1 MKIYGLRLRN
11 TAPLALIALLLIISG
26 VAKAQEVQAPSDG
39 DLRTTAKQ
47 AIAIDF
53 DTGAV
58 LYEKDADLRMPTA
71 SMSKVLTMY
80 MVFDALKA
88 ERLKLDQELLVS
100 EKAWRTQGSKMWVP
114 IHGNVK
120 VEDLIRGVIVQS
132 GNDATVVL
140 AEALAGSEEAFSAA
154 MTKKAHELGMKSS
167 NFKNAS
173 GWPDPEHYSTP
184 RDMAIMAQALIRDFP
199 EYYHYYSEKD
209 YTYNDIKQGNRNP
222 LLYRNIGADGV
233 KTGHTEE
240 AGYGLIASGMQEGRR
255 VVAVLTGMK
264 SQQERADESAKLLQ
278 WALGSFKNV
287 TIFKEQR
294 EIEKVP
300 VVWGTLENIGVRP
313 AHSMAVTLPKMEAG
327 NVSVDIS
334 YKTPLIAP
342 LKAGDN
348 VGMVTVRIAG
358 REDETIPLVTVAEV
372 PQAGFFARLM
382 QKLHL
387 LVNG

>member
-1 MKIYGLRLRN
+1 MSHDLRLQI
-11 TAPLALIALLLIISG
+11 LAAFILAALVLIVSG
-26 VAKAQEVQAPSDG
+26 AVHAQEAAPSPAG
-39 DLRTTAKQ
+39 DQQTTALQ

-58 LYEKDADLRMPTA
+58 LYEKDADKQMPTA

-132 GNDATVVL
+132 GNDATVVF
-140 AEALAGSEEAFSAA
+140 AEALAGSEEAFAIA
-154 MTKKAHELGMKSS
+154 MTKKAHELGMKNS

-199 EYYHYYSEKD
+199 EYYHYYAEKD
-209 YTYNDIKQGNRNP
+209 FTYNNIKQGNRNP
-222 LLYRNIGADGV
+222 LLYRGIGADGV

-240 AGYGLIASGMQEGRR
+240 AGYGLIASGTQDGRR
-255 VVAVLTGMK
+255 AVAVLTGMK
-264 SQQERADESAKLLQ
+264 SMQERADESAKLLQ

-287 TIFKEQR
+287 TVFKEQR
-294 EIEKVP
+294 EIERIP
-300 VVWGTLENIGVRP
+300 VLWGASETVGVR
-313 AHSMAVTLPKMEAG
+313 AGKSMAVTLPKMDAG

-342 LKAGDN
+342 LKEGDN
-348 VGMVTVRIAG
+348 VGTVTVKIAG
-358 REDETIPLVTVAEV
+358 REDVSIPLVTTAAV
-372 PQAGFFARLM
+372 PESGFFARM
-382 QKLHL
+382 GQKLAL
-387 LVNG
+387 LTGG

>member
-1 MKIYGLRLRN
+1 MSHDLRLQI
-11 TAPLALIALLLIISG
+11 LAAFILAALVLIVSG
-26 VAKAQEVQAPSDG
+26 AVHAQEAAPSPAG
-39 DLRTTAKQ
+39 DQQTTALQ

-58 LYEKDADLRMPTA
+58 LYEKDADKQMPTA

-132 GNDATVVL
+132 GNDATVVF
-140 AEALAGSEEAFSAA
+140 AEALAGSEEAFAIA
-154 MTKKAHELGMKSS
+154 MTKKAHELGMKNS

-199 EYYHYYSEKD
+199 EYYHYYAEKD
-209 YTYNDIKQGNRNP
+209 FTYNNIKQGNRNP
-222 LLYRNIGADGV
+222 LLYRGIGADGV

-240 AGYGLIASGMQEGRR
+240 AGYGLIASGTQDGRR
-255 VVAVLTGMK
+255 AVAVLTGMK
-264 SQQERADESAKLLQ
+264 SMQERADESAKLLQ
-278 WALGSFKNV
+278 WAFGSFKNV
-287 TIFKEQR
+287 TVFKEQR
-294 EIEKVP
+294 EIERIP
-300 VVWGTLENIGVRP
+300 VLWGASETVGVR
-313 AHSMAVTLPKMEAG
+313 AGKSMAVTLPKMDAG

-342 LKAGDN
+342 LKEGDN
-348 VGMVTVRIAG
+348 VGTVTVKIAG
-358 REDETIPLVTVAEV
+358 REDVSIPLVTTAAV
-372 PQAGFFARLM
+372 PESGFFARM
-382 QKLHL
+382 GQKLAL
-387 LVNG
+387 LTGG

>member
-1 MKIYGLRLRN
+1 MSHDLRLQI
-11 TAPLALIALLLIISG
+11 LAAFILAALVLIVSG
-26 VAKAQEVQAPSDG
+26 AVHAQEAAPSPAG
-39 DLRTTAKQ
+39 DQQTTALQ

-58 LYEKDADLRMPTA
+58 LYEKDADKQMPTA

-132 GNDATVVL
+132 GNDATVVF
-140 AEALAGSEEAFSAA
+140 AEALAGSEEAFAIA
-154 MTKKAHELGMKSS
+154 MTKKAHELGMKNS

-199 EYYHYYSEKD
+199 EYYHYYAEKD
-209 YTYNDIKQGNRNP
+209 FTYNNIKQGNRNP
-222 LLYRNIGADGV
+222 LLYRGIGADGV

-240 AGYGLIASGMQEGRR
+240 AGYGLIASGMQDGRR
-255 VVAVLTGMK
+255 AVAVLTGMK
-264 SQQERADESAKLLQ
+264 SMQERADESAKLLQ

-287 TIFKEQR
+287 TVFKEQR
-294 EIEKVP
+294 EIERIP
-300 VVWGTLENIGVRP
+300 VVWGSADTVGVR
-313 AHSMAVTLPKMEAG
+313 AGKSMAVTLPKMDAG

-334 YKTPLIAP
+334 YKSPLIAP
-342 LKAGDN
+342 LKEGDN
-348 VGMVTVRIAG
+348 VGTVTVKIAG
-358 REDETIPLVTVAEV
+358 REDVSIPLVTTAAV
-372 PQAGFFARLM
+372 PESGFFARM
-382 QKLHL
+382 RQKLAL
-387 LVNG
+387 LTGG

>member
-1 MKIYGLRLRN
+1 MSYNLRLQI
-11 TAPLALIALLLIISG
+11 LAAFILAALVLIVSG
-26 VAKAQEVQAPSDG
+26 AVHAQEAAPSSAG
-39 DLRTTAKQ
+39 DQQTTALQ

-58 LYEKDADLRMPTA
+58 LYEKDADKRMPTA

-132 GNDATVVL
+132 GNDATVVF
-140 AEALAGSEEAFSAA
+140 AEALAGSEEAFAIA
-154 MTKKAHELGMKSS
+154 MTKKAHELGMKNS

-199 EYYHYYSEKD
+199 EYYHYYAEKD
-209 YTYNDIKQGNRNP
+209 FTYNNIKQGNRNP
-222 LLYRNIGADGV
+222 LLYRGIGADGV

-240 AGYGLIASGMQEGRR
+240 AGYGLVASGMQDGRR
-255 VVAVLTGMK
+255 AVAVLTGMK
-264 SQQERADESAKLLQ
+264 SMQERADESAKLLQ

-287 TIFKEQR
+287 TVFKEQR
-294 EIEKVP
+294 EIERIP
-300 VVWGTLENIGVRP
+300 VVWGVAETVGVR
-313 AHSMAVTLPKMEAG
+313 AEKSMAVTLPKMDAG

-342 LKAGDN
+342 LKEGDN
-348 VGMVTVRIAG
+348 VGTVTVKIAG
-358 REDETIPLVTVAEV
+358 REDVSIPLVTMAEV

>member
-1 MKIYGLRLRN
+1 MSYNLRLQI
-11 TAPLALIALLLIISG
+11 LAAFILAALVLIVSG
-26 VAKAQEVQAPSDG
+26 AVHAQEAAPSSAG
-39 DLRTTAKQ
+39 DQQTTALQ

-58 LYEKDADLRMPTA
+58 LYEKDADKQMPTA

-132 GNDATVVL
+132 GNDATVVF
-140 AEALAGSEEAFSAA
+140 AEALAGSEEAFAIA
-154 MTKKAHELGMKSS
+154 MTKKAHELGMKNS

-199 EYYHYYSEKD
+199 EYYHYYAEKD
-209 YTYNDIKQGNRNP
+209 FTYNNIKQGNRNP
-222 LLYRNIGADGV
+222 LLYRGIGADGV

-240 AGYGLIASGMQEGRR
+240 AGYGLVASGMQDGRR
-255 VVAVLTGMK
+255 AVAVLTGMK
-264 SQQERADESAKLLQ
+264 SMQERADESAKLLQ

-287 TIFKEQR
+287 TVFKEQR
-294 EIEKVP
+294 EIERIP
-300 VVWGTLENIGVRP
+300 VVWGVAETVGVR
-313 AHSMAVTLPKMEAG
+313 AEKSMAVTLPKMDAG

-342 LKAGDN
+342 LKEGDN
-348 VGMVTVRIAG
+348 VGTVTVKIAG
-358 REDETIPLVTVAEV
+358 REDVSIPLVTMAEV

>member
-1 MKIYGLRLRN
+1 MRTYGLRFQN
-11 TAPLALIALLLIISG
+11 IAVFVLAALVLIVSG
-26 VAKAQEVQAPSDG
+26 AVQAQEEAPPAAG
-39 DLRTTAKQ
+39 DQRTTALQ

-58 LYEKDADLRMPTA
+58 LYEKDADKQMPTA

-80 MVFDALKA
+80 MVFEALKA

-140 AEALAGSEEAFSAA
+140 AEALAGSEEAFSAT
-154 MTKKAHELGMKSS
+154 MTKKAHELGMKNS

-199 EYYHYYSEKD
+199 DYYHYYAEKD
-209 YTYNDIKQGNRNP
+209 FTYNNIKQGNRNP
-222 LLYRNIGADGV
+222 LLYRGIGADGV

-240 AGYGLIASGMQEGRR
+240 AGYGLIASGMQDGRR

-264 SQQERADESAKLLQ
+264 SMQERADESAKLLQ

-287 TIFKEQR
+287 TIFKEPR
-294 EIEKVP
+294 EIEKIP
-300 VVWGTLENIGVRP
+300 VMWGTAENVGVRVTE
-313 AHSMAVTLPKMEAG
+313 SVAVTLPKMEAE

-342 LKAGDN
+342 LKEGDN
-348 VGMVTVRIAG
+348 VGTVIVKIAG
-358 REDETIPLVTVAEV
+358 REDVTLPLVTTAAV
-372 PQAGFFARLM
+372 PEAGFFARM
-382 QKLHL
+382 SQKLAL
-387 LVNG
+387 LTGG

>member
-1 MKIYGLRLRN
+1 MSYNLRLQI
-11 TAPLALIALLLIISG
+11 LAAFILAALVLIVSG
-26 VAKAQEVQAPSDG
+26 AVHAQEAAPSPAG
-39 DLRTTAKQ
+39 DQQTTAMQ

-58 LYEKDADLRMPTA
+58 LYEKDADKQMPTA

-80 MVFDALKA
+80 MVFDALKT

-132 GNDATVVL
+132 GNDATVVF
-140 AEALAGSEEAFSAA
+140 AEALAGSEEAFAIA
-154 MTKKAHELGMKSS
+154 MTKKAHQLGMKNS

-199 EYYHYYSEKD
+199 EYYHYYAEKD
-209 YTYNDIKQGNRNP
+209 FTYNNIKQGNRNP
-222 LLYRNIGADGV
+222 LLYRGIGADGV

-240 AGYGLIASGMQEGRR
+240 AGYGLVASGVQDGRR
-255 VVAVLTGMK
+255 AVAVLTGMK
-264 SQQERADESAKLLQ
+264 SMQERADESAKLLQ

-287 TIFKEQR
+287 TVFKEQR
-294 EIEKVP
+294 EIERIP
-300 VVWGTLENIGVRP
+300 VVWGVAETVGVR
-313 AHSMAVTLPKMEAG
+313 AEKSMAVTLPKMDAG

-342 LKAGDN
+342 LKEGDN
-348 VGMVTVRIAG
+348 VGTVTVKIAG
-358 REDETIPLVTVAEV
+358 REDVSIPLVTMAEV